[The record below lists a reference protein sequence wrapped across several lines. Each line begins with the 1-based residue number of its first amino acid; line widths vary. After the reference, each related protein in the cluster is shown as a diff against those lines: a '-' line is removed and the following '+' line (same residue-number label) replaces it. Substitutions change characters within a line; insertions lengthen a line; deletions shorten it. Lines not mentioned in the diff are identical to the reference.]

1 MASTIPKQ
9 GDASVAANRW
19 AASILALGMSAVS
32 DRSFFRE
39 ISTKNWEIMMR
50 GFLTFLVVAPALAA
64 AQAAPSLQ
72 AFRTA
77 AVSNV
82 PSTWKIDPTH
92 SELTFSIRHL
102 VSRVRGQ
109 FDVWGGT
116 IVVDPS
122 DWSTASV
129 EVTAQTSSIDTNN
142 ERRDAD
148 LRSTN
153 HFDAAANP
161 TVTFKSTKVAR
172 LAGDSIEVDGNLTIH
187 GVTRSVVL
195 RGHFNGMTGAPGKR
209 LAGFDAETTVD
220 RKDFNMTW
228 NRVVEGGS
236 LIGDDVKIEINIA
249 AVEQSN

>member
-1 MASTIPKQ
+1 
-9 GDASVAANRW
+9 
-19 AASILALGMSAVS
+19 
-32 DRSFFRE
+32 
-39 ISTKNWEIMMR
+39 MR
-50 GFLTFLVVAPALAA
+50 RVLTLLIFAPALAA
-64 AQAAPSLQ
+64 APAVLTGQT
-72 AFRTA
+72 FRTA
-77 AVSNV
+77 AVSSA

-109 FDVWGGT
+109 FDVWGGA
-116 IVVDPS
+116 IVADPS

-148 LRSTN
+148 LRSPN

-161 TVTFKSTKVAR
+161 TVTFKSTRVAR
-172 LAGDSIEVDGNLTIH
+172 LPGDSIQVDGNLTIH

-209 LAGFDAETTVD
+209 LAGFDAQTTID

-228 NRVVEGGS
+228 NRAVEGGS

-249 AVEQSN
+249 AVEQPN